1 MKGVK
6 SHDLRKKTD
15 EELVSELKRLR
26 VTPKN
31 NL

>member
-6 SHDLRKKTD
+6 SFDLRKKTD

-26 VTPKN
+26 VNPTT
-31 NL
+31 